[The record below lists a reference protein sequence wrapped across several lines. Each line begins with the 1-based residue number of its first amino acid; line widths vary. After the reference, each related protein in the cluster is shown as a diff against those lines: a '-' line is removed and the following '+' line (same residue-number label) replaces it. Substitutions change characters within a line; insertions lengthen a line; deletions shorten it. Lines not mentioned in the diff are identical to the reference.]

1 MILQMIILPI
11 HGTLSH
17 KYQYSLQIL
26 GTLIHKYQ
34 IHKYA
39 NKNTQIEIHKY
50 KIKIHKYK
58 NYIKLDSL
66 PILWSLSTSQPR
78 RECVSWACQL
88 LTSESSFY

>member
-17 KYQYSLQIL
+17 KYQDSLQIL
-26 GTLIHKYQ
+26 GTLTQKYQ

-50 KIKIHKYK
+50 KIKIHKYEK
-58 NYIKLDSL
+58 IYKIGFLTNSL
-66 PILWSLSTSQPR
+66 VSLNLTAPTR
-78 RECVSWACQL
+78 MCVLGMSIVNV
-88 LTSESSFY
+88 